1 MNYKESE
8 YFKGV
13 QNKMEDNDKSLDTRK
28 QELSKKYGIN
38 FEKLEEEQIKLSKD
52 LEIKDKIDFNLAERF
67 GAIDNI
73 FIKNKILSCIIVC
86 DKDFEVIDRAYFYDK
101 VKFPY
106 FPGFRAYR
114 ELSAMIEA
122 FERLN
127 EKPDVVF
134 ISGQGLI
141 HPRLGLAS
149 HFGLVT
155 GVPSIGVSNSL
166 IDCEVEGESNDG
178 SDILNQGKKV
188 GKVLIT
194 KSGSNPMFISPG
206 NNITIRS
213 SFDVSKGLINLP
225 HKRPEPMH
233 LVGKYAKEVRKELG
247 GEEN

>member
-1 MNYKESE
+1 
-8 YFKGV
+8 
-13 QNKMEDNDKSLDTRK
+13 MEDNEKSLESRK
-28 QELSKKYGIN
+28 QELSNKYGIN
-38 FEKLEEEQIKLSKD
+38 FEKLEEEQIKLAKD
-52 LEIKDKIDFNLAERF
+52 LEIHDKIDFKLTESF

-73 FIKNKILSCIIVC
+73 FIKNKILSCITVC

-114 ELSAMIEA
+114 ELTAMVEA
-122 FERLN
+122 FERLS

-134 ISGQGLI
+134 ISGHGLI

-155 GVPSIGVSNSL
+155 GVPSIGVANSL
-166 IDCEVEGESNDG
+166 IDCEVDG
-178 SDILNQGKKV
+178 GDASKDGADILKNGKKV

-194 KSGSNPMFISPG
+194 KPGSNPMFVSPG
-206 NNITIRS
+206 NNITVKS
-213 SFDVSKGLINLP
+213 SFDISRTLINLP

-233 LVGKYAKEVRKELG
+233 LTGKYAKEVRKELSG
-247 GEEN
+247 SE